1 MVISSKRPR
10 SFAVV
15 DASLGSNTPPDSIFS
30 ETLDTDQAHDD
41 AHSHRSIEE
50 SLNAQKEVLDDLRPS
65 APSHI
70 ESSLDDDA
78 PHPSIFHAR
87 RLSLV
92 HTVAAIVCSPKK
104 REAAVFSPAPAPSTY
119 SSSFALSPA
128 SPLPVSPLLTLAPS
142 TPGSS
147 SLSTPDLRYNDTTA
161 FPAAAIS
168 DFSAPRV
175 LGEGGAARVL
185 LARHT
190 LSGRVVALKRT
201 LRSHDGAADHAAA
214 ELDLLETVT
223 ALAIPFVSRML
234 CTFEDD
240 VHSYLVLVAV
250 PPSRS

>member
-1 MVISSKRPR
+1 MVISSRRPR

-50 SLNAQKEVLDDLRPS
+50 SLNAQEEVLDDLRPS
-65 APSHI
+65 APSHV
-70 ESSLDDDA
+70 ESSVDDDD

-104 REAAVFSPAPAPSTY
+104 REAAVFSPAPAFSTH
-119 SSSFALSPA
+119 SPSFALSPA

-142 TPGSS
+142 TPGP

-168 DFSAPRV
+168 DFSAPHV
-175 LGEGGAARVL
+175 LGEGGAARVM
-185 LARHT
+185 LARHI

>member
-30 ETLDTDQAHDD
+30 VTLDTEQAHDD
-41 AHSHRSIEE
+41 EHSDRSNEE
-50 SLNAQKEVLDDLRPS
+50 APNAEEDVLDDVTPS

-70 ESSLDDDA
+70 ESSVDDDD

-104 REAAVFSPAPAPSTY
+104 REAAVFSPAPAPSTH
-119 SSSFALSPA
+119 SPSFAL
-128 SPLPVSPLLTLAPS
+128 SPLPVSPLLTLAPY